1 MHKYALCTHTH
12 TCTHKMTRNEK
23 KKKKTLQKKKKH
35 YKIRNEPLEDAFSSN
50 FRLPSKDSKD
60 INYRS
65 TASATGSM
73 Y

>member
-1 MHKYALCTHTH
+1 MHTQNDQKC
-12 TCTHKMTRNEK
+12 K
-23 KKKKTLQKKKKH
+23 KKKNTAKKQNKKKTLQD
-35 YKIRNEPLEDAFSSN
+35 RNEPLEDAFSSN

>member
-1 MHKYALCTHTH
+1 
-12 TCTHKMTRNEK
+12 MTRNEK

>member
-1 MHKYALCTHTH
+1 MHTQNDQKW
-12 TCTHKMTRNEK
+12 K
-23 KKKKTLQKKKKH
+23 KKKKNLQKKNKK
-35 YKIRNEPLEDAFSSN
+35 KLQDRNEPLEDAFSSN

-65 TASATGSM
+65 TSSATGSM

>member
-1 MHKYALCTHTH
+1 
-12 TCTHKMTRNEK
+12 MTRNEK
-23 KKKKTLQKKKKH
+23 KKKKPEKKEKTLQD
-35 YKIRNEPLEDAFSSN
+35 RNEPLEDAFSSN